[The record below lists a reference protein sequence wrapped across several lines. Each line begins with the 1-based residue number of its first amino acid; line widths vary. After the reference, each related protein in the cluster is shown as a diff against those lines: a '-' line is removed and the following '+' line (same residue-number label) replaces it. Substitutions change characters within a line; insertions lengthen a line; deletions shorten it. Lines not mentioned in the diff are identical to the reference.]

1 MDKVLEQTNRPDSLY
16 KRMMEMVENGVNE
29 RVGEGKREGKRED
42 KEARKHAS
50 KIMKPKV
57 LDKMMLLLSQHVSSS
72 FSIKA
77 KKKIVMNVNIFR
89 QANLI
94 KKKSS
99 PKS

>member
-1 MDKVLEQTNRPDSLY
+1 
-16 KRMMEMVENGVNE
+16 MVENGVNE
-29 RVGEGKREGKRED
+29 RVGEGKRED

-72 FSIKA
+72 FSVKA